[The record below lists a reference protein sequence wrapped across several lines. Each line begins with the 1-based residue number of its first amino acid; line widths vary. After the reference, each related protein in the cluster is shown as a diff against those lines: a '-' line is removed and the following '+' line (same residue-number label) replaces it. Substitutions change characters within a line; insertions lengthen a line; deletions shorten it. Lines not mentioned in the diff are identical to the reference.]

1 MKLWIEPSDR
11 KLQKICRDIGQ
22 DDLIL
27 HHTGKMFGIGCRLS
41 SQAGIEK
48 IIKLKQR
55 KDKAGMIALVSDYE
69 WFEENGIQVPMRLD
83 PLSRQYW
90 PGNLTLIWA
99 QDSPLTGHISYNNK
113 VAYRLPADPMIRRMI
128 NLLGE
133 PIVSTSINLSNLPPE
148 SDLNR
153 IKERYASWFDLGII
167 PNPKRLDPN
176 PEPSTI
182 IEFLDKD
189 DPGNVAHTEDIK
201 CIREGSI
208 PFYEVKQAFNRPTIM
223 FLCTANICRSPIAE
237 KLFTYYSNK
246 ENLGYVGDSAGLLQG
261 GHEISLNSMTLL
273 MEKGISEAQHHISKE
288 ITPQLVSGSRL
299 VLTMEERQR
308 DHLRKAEP
316 ELAHKIFTLNEYV
329 GEEGDVKDPYG
340 SELDNYR
347 KTYEIIEDRIL
358 RLIEKIKQESR
369 KKG

>member
-1 MKLWIEPSDR
+1 
-11 KLQKICRDIGQ
+11 
-22 DDLIL
+22 
-27 HHTGKMFGIGCRLS
+27 
-41 SQAGIEK
+41 
-48 IIKLKQR
+48 
-55 KDKAGMIALVSDYE
+55 
-69 WFEENGIQVPMRLD
+69 
-83 PLSRQYW
+83 
-90 PGNLTLIWA
+90 
-99 QDSPLTGHISYNNK
+99 
-113 VAYRLPADPMIRRMI
+113 MIRRMI
-128 NLLGE
+128 NLVGE

-246 ENLGYVGDSAGLLQG
+246 ENLGYWEIQRALAGWTRDLTILDYTP
-261 GHEISLNSMTLL
+261 E
-273 MEKGISEAQHHISKE
+273 EKGISEVTASYLQG
-288 ITPQLVSGSRL
+288 ITTPIGECSQA
-299 VLTMEERQR
+299 VLTM
-308 DHLRKAEP
+308 
-316 ELAHKIFTLNEYV
+316 
-329 GEEGDVKDPYG
+329 
-340 SELDNYR
+340 
-347 KTYEIIEDRIL
+347 
-358 RLIEKIKQESR
+358 
-369 KKG
+369 KKGTRRQPQE